1 MLHWHRVKSGTAA
14 LMAIA
19 ISTSAVIPTLIPS
32 PAIAQVFPGQFRRL
46 AISAGAV
53 LPTTYSKDKIV
64 VTPKETKKIELEI
77 PNNIID
83 TSRNIL
89 IPARSKIKGRL
100 EPATFNGEDGSQFV
114 AEEVI
119 FPDGR
124 RQNIDAVSNVI
135 TNKETIRKGANTG
148 KVLEG
153 AAVGAGATAIISLLT
168 SEKKINA
175 LKILAGGGL
184 GAAAST
190 LFRRKKVEVVVIEP
204 KRGDLNI
211 TLRSNFVVPDR

>member
-64 VTPKETKKIELEI
+64 VTPKETQKIELEI

-83 TSRNIL
+83 SKSR
-89 IPARSKIKGRL
+89 
-100 EPATFNGEDGSQFV
+100 D
-114 AEEVI
+114 
-119 FPDGR
+119 
-124 RQNIDAVSNVI
+124 
-135 TNKETIRKGANTG
+135 
-148 KVLEG
+148 
-153 AAVGAGATAIISLLT
+153 
-168 SEKKINA
+168 
-175 LKILAGGGL
+175 
-184 GAAAST
+184 
-190 LFRRKKVEVVVIEP
+190 
-204 KRGDLNI
+204 
-211 TLRSNFVVPDR
+211 

>member
-1 MLHWHRVKSGTAA
+1 M
-14 LMAIA
+14 
-19 ISTSAVIPTLIPS
+19 
-32 PAIAQVFPGQFRRL
+32 
-46 AISAGAV
+46 
-53 LPTTYSKDKIV
+53 
-64 VTPKETKKIELEI
+64 
-77 PNNIID
+77 
-83 TSRNIL
+83 
-89 IPARSKIKGRL
+89 
-100 EPATFNGEDGSQFV
+100 
-114 AEEVI
+114 I